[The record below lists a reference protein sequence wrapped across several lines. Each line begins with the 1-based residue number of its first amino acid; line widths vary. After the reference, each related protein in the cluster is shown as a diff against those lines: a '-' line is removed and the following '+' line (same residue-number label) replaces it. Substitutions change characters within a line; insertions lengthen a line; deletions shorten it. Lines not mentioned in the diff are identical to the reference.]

1 MLFKKQNI
9 GTLVLSQNTIY
20 VRVQV
25 RMN

>member
-1 MLFKKQNI
+1 MV
-9 GTLVLSQNTIY
+9 TLYLRNKTRVLSQNRIL

>member
-1 MLFKKQNI
+1 MVTLYLRNK
-9 GTLVLSQNTIY
+9 TLVLSQNRIL